1 MELLIP
7 GLIVVALMVW
17 ASTKIKRAAAAAYE
31 SETITIDD
39 FTIVKPEGFIHPIN
53 EDSPF
58 VFEAYTKEFGAEP
71 NENLPKVSAEVRRT
85 VMTVSEVIDESR
97 KSFDEISDQY
107 NEGQGFIIEGIRGV
121 YRVREK
127 VIGVQDGA
135 LILTVNT
142 LRENVDEYSREIK
155 MLIESF
161 ETISFNKDR
170 LATASAKR

>member
-1 MELLIP
+1 
-7 GLIVVALMVW
+7 
-17 ASTKIKRAAAAAYE
+17 
-31 SETITIDD
+31 
-39 FTIVKPEGFIHPIN
+39 
-53 EDSPF
+53 
-58 VFEAYTKEFGAEP
+58 
-71 NENLPKVSAEVRRT
+71 
-85 VMTVSEVIDESR
+85 SEVIDESR